1 MHKFD
6 PRNAHKLLSEER
18 KRVLPAYEIL
28 RSSGLMDGM
37 VFADIGCGNGYF
49 TLPALEIVGEKGKVY
64 SIDVQKEMLD
74 ELKKICHKENVTII
88 LSDDEYSVPLDDNTA
103 DFSLL
108 AFVLHEND
116 DLKKLLKETVRIT
129 KHGGIICILEWIK
142 KNEEWGPPYE
152 ERLSE
157 KDLIKIIH
165 DVGIDVIKFDYL
177 NDHHYR
183 IICRNKKSV
192 FR

>member
-74 ELKKICHKENVTII
+74 ELKKICHKENV
-88 LSDDEYSVPLDDNTA
+88 A
-103 DFSLL
+103 
-108 AFVLHEND
+108 
-116 DLKKLLKETVRIT
+116 
-129 KHGGIICILEWIK
+129 
-142 KNEEWGPPYE
+142 
-152 ERLSE
+152 
-157 KDLIKIIH
+157 
-165 DVGIDVIKFDYL
+165 
-177 NDHHYR
+177 
-183 IICRNKKSV
+183 
-192 FR
+192 